1 MMIELNASQQKVFND
16 AIDWWRRGTEQTFE
30 ISGPP
35 GSGKSFLIDKIVKAL
50 NIDSSRIAPMAYT
63 GSAAINM
70 RTKGMYSARTIF
82 FLVI

>member
-35 GSGKSFLIDKIVKAL
+35 GSGKSF
-50 NIDSSRIAPMAYT
+50 
-63 GSAAINM
+63 
-70 RTKGMYSARTIF
+70 
-82 FLVI
+82 